1 MAWTLTVTGL
11 TGVRQQYATA
21 VQQTSQ
27 TLAHVMRARL
37 ADAAQYAKDTYR
49 SASSTTPTATAVR
62 TGALRSAIGSRVQQQ
77 GHTTLGTLGYLQG
90 NAPYASVHEG
100 WPDNRASTT
109 IRPTHGRY
117 LTIPLEAARTAAGV
131 ARGSARDFPDT
142 FFAQPH
148 GHLILF
154 QRQGTRVVP
163 LFLLVTSVTIPAR
176 PAILPAI
183 NRAMPLIVND
193 LTSRVADVL
202 KG

>member
-1 MAWTLTVTGL
+1 
-11 TGVRQQYATA
+11 
-21 VQQTSQ
+21 
-27 TLAHVMRARL
+27 
-37 ADAAQYAKDTYR
+37 
-49 SASSTTPTATAVR
+49 VR
-62 TGALRSAIGSRVQQQ
+62 TGALRSAISSRVQQQ

-109 IRPTHGRY
+109 IRPTHSKY
-117 LTIPLEAARTAAGV
+117 LTIPLIGAMTSAGV
-131 ARGSARDFPDT
+131 PRGRARDFPDT

-176 PAILPAI
+176 PALVPAME
-183 NRAMPLIVND
+183 RALPLIVRD
-193 LTSRVADVL
+193 LTDAVTAPLRTS
-202 KG
+202 